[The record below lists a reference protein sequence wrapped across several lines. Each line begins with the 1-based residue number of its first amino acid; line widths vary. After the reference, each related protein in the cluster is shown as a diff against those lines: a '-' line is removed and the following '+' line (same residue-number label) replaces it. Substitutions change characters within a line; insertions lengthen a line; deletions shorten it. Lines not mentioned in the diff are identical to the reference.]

1 MTSQLDPRARYLSD
15 RKRMRGV
22 TLLELIVIVM
32 LILVIAVI
40 SIPRF
45 IQVRQNAQLRPSEVS
60 LNNWSMA
67 SSGQAMSC
75 N

>member
-1 MTSQLDPRARYLSD
+1 MTSQLHLRARYLSD
-15 RKRMRGV
+15 RQRMRGV
-22 TLLELIVIVM
+22 TLLELIAIAT
-32 LILVIAVI
+32 LILVIAAI
-40 SIPRF
+40 SIPKF
-45 IQVRQNAQLRPSEVS
+45 IQVRQNAQLHPSEVS